1 MPTYGLLW
9 GFSDGLVVKNPPAKT
24 GDAGSSLGWEDL
36 LEKEMATHS
45 SIPAWEISWA
55 EESGKLQSMG
65 SQKSWTRLGDQT
77 TTMATFLLFPLKIHT

>member
-1 MPTYGLLW
+1 
-9 GFSDGLVVKNPPAKT
+9 
-24 GDAGSSLGWEDL
+24 
-36 LEKEMATHS
+36 MATHS

-77 TTMATFLLFPLKIHT
+77 AMGYFSPFPFKNTHVKEFSVSKNSTSEWHII